1 MAVSDE
7 PFDHTVFEIPF
18 PVWTIVD
25 VAEHQK
31 RGLPHSVKV
40 LETPEHGPVLPL
52 FTDADLAKTW
62 IERQPL
68 PGKAPLRM
76 MTARLLHT
84 LLTDYKQR
92 FRGNYVGI
100 DMSKSKAGL
109 MSGRF
114 CPVQELLDAFKAD
127 RAGP

>member
-7 PFDHTVFEIPF
+7 PFDHAVFEIPF

-40 LETPEHGPVLPL
+40 LETPEHGKVLPL

-76 MTARLLHT
+76 MTARLLYT
-84 LLTDYKQR
+84 LLTDYKR
-92 FRGNYVGI
+92 FGGNYVGI
-100 DMSKSKAGL
+100 DLSKSTAGTI
-109 MSGRF
+109 SGRF
-114 CPVQELLDAFKAD
+114 CPVQELLDALKDDPAE
-127 RAGP
+127 P